1 MAVGTA
7 ALGATAAATAPL
19 APGIA
24 ATTAAGTAGTALGT
38 GALAALAANPV
49 TLPVLAALAIG
60 KAFIPSKSER
70 MYRRQVKDLGRKLAR
85 TEAGLSQRE
94 KQIAQTEGAQQVESA
109 AAQEQARLARGSAG
123 GAGMTGARQKAI
135 RDLSKSKIQA
145 RGQIQSAITKQDLA
159 LRDAMLQQYRSG
171 ILDTAKLQQARSA
184 AAGKTAG
191 SFAAPLFQSQAQQG
205 MRARQEL
212 ATGAEQAQQQ
222 LTEQF

>member
-60 KAFIPSKSER
+60 KSFIPSKSER

-85 TEAGLSQRE
+85 NEAGLSQRE

-159 LRDAMLQQYRSG
+159 LRDAMLQQYRTG
-171 ILDTAKLQQARSA
+171 QLDAAKLSQARA
-184 AAGKTAG
+184 QAAGQTAQR
-191 SFAAPLFQSQAQQG
+191 FAAPLFQSQVQQG

-222 LTEQF
+222 LTQDF